1 MNLRALAL
9 VAVSAALAACAADP
23 SPERAESEVV
33 ANGAGRVVVRESS
46 APDAAALRPLSAY
59 VATATGETTFRVF
72 YKREGSSSR
81 ILVTVDRAGE
91 REAFEIPVAA
101 KSMVR
106 RISSASGQARIWFW
120 TEGRS
125 GHYFRLTPTREGLR
139 VEEAETDEDDSPFAP
154 LAVVAPLAESI
165 ATRVDDWS
173 ETGEEEFGGHWNSA
187 MLLRQDGASR
197 FAMKIDEHVFFS
209 DLALRAV
216 SNDPMEEDGIV
227 YVPAIDLD
235 GSAIELLVHMSDDL
249 ASVEIE
255 KRPLEE

>member
-9 VAVSAALAACAADP
+9 VALSASLAGCAADP
-23 SPERAESEVV
+23 APERAESEVV
-33 ANGAGRVVVRESS
+33 AKEAGRVVVRESS

-59 VATATGETTFRVF
+59 SATTTDATTFRVF

-81 ILVTVDRAGE
+81 ILVTVDRAGT

-125 GHYFRLTPTREGLR
+125 GHYFRLTPAREGLR
-139 VEEAETDEDDSPFAP
+139 IEEATTDEDDSQFAP
-154 LAVVAPLAESI
+154 LAVVAPLAESV

-173 ETGEEEFGGHWNSA
+173 ETGEEEFTGHWNSA
-187 MLLRQDGASR
+187 MLLRRDGASR
-197 FAMKIDEHVFFS
+197 FALKIDDHVYFS
-209 DLALRAV
+209 DLALREL
-216 SNDPMEEDGIV
+216 SSDPWEDDGVISV
-227 YVPAIDLD
+227 HAIEVD
-235 GSAIELLVHMSDDL
+235 GREVELLVHMSEDL